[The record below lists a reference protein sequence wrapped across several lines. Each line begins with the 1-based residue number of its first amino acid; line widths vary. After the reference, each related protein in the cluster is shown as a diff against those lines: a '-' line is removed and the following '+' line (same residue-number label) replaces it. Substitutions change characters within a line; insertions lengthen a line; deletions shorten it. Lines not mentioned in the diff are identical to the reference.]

1 MDILVASLIVLG
13 TLGLIL
19 SDKLNHTIAA
29 LAGAAA
35 MVAVG
40 ISLGF
45 YSQEQ
50 AFESIEFEAL
60 GLLLGMMILVSI
72 LEPTGFFQFAAI
84 KAGHFSRGDP
94 WRLLLLLGA
103 GTALVSLFF
112 NNITTVVLVGPITI
126 LIADLLAINPIPM
139 LISV

>member
-1 MDILVASLIVLG
+1 MVPIVASLIVVGALV
-13 TLGLIL
+13 LIL

-29 LAGAAA
+29 LAGAAV
-35 MVAVG
+35 MIGFG

-50 AFESIEFEAL
+50 ALEAIEFEAL

-72 LEPTGFFQFAAI
+72 LEPSGFFQYAAI

-94 WRLLLLLGA
+94 WQLLLLLGA

-112 NNITTVVLVGPITI
+112 
-126 LIADLLAINPIPM
+126 
-139 LISV
+139 